1 MRRSIELTLTR
12 ASSIGL
18 GTSGVGVN
26 LFCHRSGLVVRRYG
40 RQEKGRRESPCQAQR
55 RVPRRRVI
63 GRLLRALDNLGR
75 AAADAVEA
83 AAAAVHTE
91 RVDGVLSLRR
101 RRSAQRRG

>member
-1 MRRSIELTLTR
+1 MRRGIELTLTR

-40 RQEKGRRESPCQAQR
+40 RQEKGRRESPCQALR
-55 RVPRRRVI
+55 RVPHLCEV

-75 AAADAVEA
+75 AAAGTVEA
-83 AAAAVHTE
+83 AAASVHAE
-91 RVDGVLSLRR
+91 RVGGVLSLRP
-101 RRSAQRRG
+101 RRSAQRRC